1 MCHKCECA
9 GAGIAAFL
17 LGALV
22 GAAKLRGFCVFKH
35 YYSVKHIP
43 PVLPPDRQVLLV
55 L

>member
-22 GAAKLRGFCVFKH
+22 GAAAG
-35 YYSVKHIP
+35 
-43 PVLPPDRQVLLV
+43 VLLAPAKGEV
-55 L
+55 TRRTKNKRNMCWNTREN

>member
-22 GAAKLRGFCVFKH
+22 GAAAGGAVGSGQRR
-35 YYSVKHIP
+35 SNP
-43 PVLPPDRQVLLV
+43 PQTKTLGG
-55 L
+55 